1 VSKWVTNVSSWAVL
15 PVTWQVEV
23 SLCQPIPMLL
33 LGELLSVLSL
43 LADLAKPCFALRFA
57 AELWA

>member
-1 VSKWVTNVSSWAVL
+1 VL